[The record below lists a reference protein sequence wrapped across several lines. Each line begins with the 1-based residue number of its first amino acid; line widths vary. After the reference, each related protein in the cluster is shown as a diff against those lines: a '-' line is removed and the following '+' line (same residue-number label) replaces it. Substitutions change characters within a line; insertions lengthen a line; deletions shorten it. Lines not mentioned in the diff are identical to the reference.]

1 MNQAQAQREDRWR
14 KICQEFRDSG
24 MTQKAFCESHGL
36 ALSTLGYWL
45 KRLSVPASNPQSS
58 AFVAMGTVELSPR
71 AVLRIR
77 LGGAAVA
84 ELDLPA
90 DETVVRDVMKAAASL

>member
-1 MNQAQAQREDRWR
+1 MSDAQAQREDRWR
-14 KICQEFRDSG
+14 TICREFRNSD
-24 MTQKAFCESHGL
+24 MTRKAFCESREI

-45 KRLSVPASNPQSS
+45 KRLSVPPASPQSS
-58 AFVAMGTVELSPR
+58 AFVPMGTVELSPS

-77 LGGAAVA
+77 LGGEVVA

-90 DETVVRDVMKAAASL
+90 DETVLRDVLKVAASL

>member
-1 MNQAQAQREDRWR
+1 MSQAQAQREDRWR
-14 KICQEFRDSG
+14 KICREFRDSG
-24 MTQKAFCESHGL
+24 MTQKAFCESRVL

-45 KRLSVPASNPQSS
+45 ARLSVPPASSQSS
-58 AFVAMGTVELSPR
+58 AFVPLGTVELNPR

-77 LGGAAVA
+77 LGSDVVA

-90 DETVVRDVMKAAASL
+90 DETVIRDVMKAAASL

>member
-1 MNQAQAQREDRWR
+1 MRQAEREDRWR
-14 KICQEFRDSG
+14 TICREFRDGG
-24 MTQKAFCESHGL
+24 MTRRAFCESRTI

-45 KRLSVPASNPQSS
+45 KRLSVLTSSRQSS
-58 AFVAMGTVELSPR
+58 AFVPMGTVEISPR

-77 LGGAAVA
+77 LGGEVIA

-90 DETVVRDVMKAAASL
+90 EQSVIREVMRAAASL